1 MREKKKLLAVLS
13 AVFVCLLGVWGL
25 LLFTEDGSAGRI
37 HGQTEENINAAA
49 ANGTEDGTETDTE
62 AGAKG
67 GAKNGTGNEAEAAQA
82 VESAGAT
89 AGENA
94 GNKDGEAADAD
105 TGTEDSVCVLA
116 DFTPDEVERVEI
128 RNAAGDYVIVSA
140 DAAAWQDFGE
150 AAGENPAAQG
160 FMLAGYEKYRQDRE
174 ALDTTVRLLS
184 SVTATQLYERD
195 FDKEKFGLEEPAA
208 TVEIFGKGETITL
221 YLGSW
226 NESAAVWYAMKE
238 GEEGLYCVS
247 RGIGDRMTQTP
258 LALLDMTL
266 IPAFDVESEEMT
278 KRLTRV
284 LVERPDLEEPLEIV
298 ASTGS
303 VDAYTSPYELVSP
316 VHVKTSLKAVRE
328 QIGSL
333 FGLSA
338 KKAAGVYDAKEASVY
353 GLDRPSMVM
362 TIEHDDRELTLT
374 VGDRVREQEGEE
386 RYFICSDSDLLF
398 IIEESRLPLFEE
410 TVDDLFFKMALLPK
424 IDQIREVYLNLRGE
438 EYLFA
443 LTYEGKQ
450 SGTAAAK
457 GGAGTGGKKSKET
470 ETDDRKTGDGK
481 NEIAADDRKVG
492 DSKNETAASD
502 RKTSDTRNEA
512 AAGEE
517 ILRVTLDGEA
527 LDADLFRTFY
537 SFLLEVDI
545 EQINRDSHGG
555 EPEMVLEYRRLDGK
569 SDRLEVY
576 RLADA
581 RRMGIVVNGE
591 ASFEGRIAYLDKLQT
606 ELSHLLAGEKIDT
619 NW

>member
-37 HGQTEENINAAA
+37 HEQTGENINAAA
-49 ANGTEDGTETDTE
+49 SNGIEDGTETDTE
-62 AGAKG
+62 TNTEAHTEAGEKG

-82 VESAGAT
+82 VEPAGAT

-94 GNKDGEAADAD
+94 GNKGGEAADAD

-140 DAAAWQDFGE
+140 DEAVGQDFGE

-160 FMLAGYEKYRQDRE
+160 FMLAGYENYRQDRE

-208 TVEIFGKGETITL
+208 TVEISGKEETITF

-238 GEEGLYCVS
+238 GEDGLYCVS
-247 RGIGDRMTQTP
+247 RGIGDRMMQTP

-266 IPAFDVESEEMT
+266 IPAFDAESEEMT

-298 ASTGS
+298 ASTES

-328 QIGSL
+328 QIGAL

-338 KKAAGVYDAKEASVY
+338 KRAAGTYDAKEASAY

-443 LTYEGKQ
+443 LTYEGEQ

-457 GGAGTGGKKSKET
+457 AGAGTGGKKSKET
-470 ETDDRKTGDGK
+470 ETGDR
-481 NEIAADDRKVG
+481 
-492 DSKNETAASD
+492 
-502 RKTSDTRNEA
+502 RNEA
-512 AAGEE
+512 AVVEE
-517 ILRVTLDGEA
+517 TLRVTLDGEE

>member
-1 MREKKKLLAVLS
+1 MREKKKLLAVLGT
-13 AVFVCLLGVWGL
+13 VFVCLLCVWGL
-25 LLFTEDGSAGRI
+25 LLFTKDS
-37 HGQTEENINAAA
+37 
-49 ANGTEDGTETDTE
+49 
-62 AGAKG
+62 
-67 GAKNGTGNEAEAAQA
+67 AKNGTGNEAEAAQA
-82 VESAGAT
+82 VEPAGAT
-89 AGENA
+89 SGENA
-94 GNKDGEAADAD
+94 GNKGSGAADAD

-140 DAAAWQDFGE
+140 DAAAGQDFGE

-160 FMLAGYEKYRQDRE
+160 FMLAGYENYRQDRE

-208 TVEIFGKGETITL
+208 TVEISGKEETITF

-238 GEEGLYCVS
+238 GEDGLYCVS

-266 IPAFDVESEEMT
+266 IPDFDAESEEMT

-298 ASTGS
+298 ASAGA

-338 KKAAGVYDAKEASVY
+338 KRAAGVYDAKEASAY

-362 TIEHDDRELTLT
+362 TIEHDDRELMLT
-374 VGDRVREQEGEE
+374 VGDRVGEQEGEE

-443 LTYEGKQ
+443 LTYEGEQ

-470 ETDDRKTGDGK
+470 ETGDR
-481 NEIAADDRKVG
+481 
-492 DSKNETAASD
+492 
-502 RKTSDTRNEA
+502 RNEA
-512 AAGEE
+512 AVVEE
-517 ILRVTLDGEA
+517 TLRITLDGEE

>member
-25 LLFTEDGSAGRI
+25 LLFTKDS
-37 HGQTEENINAAA
+37 
-49 ANGTEDGTETDTE
+49 
-62 AGAKG
+62 
-67 GAKNGTGNEAEAAQA
+67 AKNGTGNEAEAAQA
-82 VESAGAT
+82 VEPAGAT
-89 AGENA
+89 SGENA
-94 GNKDGEAADAD
+94 GNKGSGAADAD

-140 DAAAWQDFGE
+140 DAAAGQDFGE

-160 FMLAGYEKYRQDRE
+160 FMLAGYENYRQDRE

-195 FDKEKFGLEEPAA
+195 FDKEKFGLADPAA
-208 TVEIFGKGETITL
+208 TVEISGKGEAITF
-221 YLGSW
+221 YLGGW

-247 RGIGDRMTQTP
+247 RGIGECMTQAP

-266 IPAFDVESEEMT
+266 IPAFEAESEEMT

-298 ASTGS
+298 ASTES

-338 KKAAGVYDAKEASVY
+338 KRAAGVYDAKEASAY

-362 TIEHDDRELTLT
+362 TIEHDDRELMLT
-374 VGDRVREQEGEE
+374 VGDRVGEQEGEE

-443 LTYEGKQ
+443 LTYEGEQ

-470 ETDDRKTGDGK
+470 ETGDR
-481 NEIAADDRKVG
+481 
-492 DSKNETAASD
+492 
-502 RKTSDTRNEA
+502 RNEA
-512 AAGEE
+512 AVVEE
-517 ILRVTLDGEA
+517 TLRITLDGEE

>member
-25 LLFTEDGSAGRI
+25 LLFTEDRSTGRI
-37 HGQTEENINAAA
+37 YGETGENINAAA

-62 AGAKG
+62 AHTEAGEKG

-94 GNKDGEAADAD
+94 GNKGGEAADAD

-140 DAAAWQDFGE
+140 DAAA
-150 AAGENPAAQG
+150 GENPAAQG
-160 FMLAGYEKYRQDRE
+160 FMLVGYEKYRQDRE

-184 SVTATQLYERD
+184 SVTATQLYEQD

-208 TVEIFGKGETITL
+208 TVEISGKGETITF

-226 NESAAVWYAMKE
+226 NESASVWYAMKE
-238 GEEGLYCVS
+238 GEEGLYCVN

-266 IPAFDVESEEMT
+266 IPAFDAESEEMT

-298 ASTGS
+298 ASTES

-338 KKAAGVYDAKEASVY
+338 KRAAGVYDAKEASVY

-374 VGDRVREQEGEE
+374 VGDRVGEQEGEE

-443 LTYEGKQ
+443 LTYEGEQ

-457 GGAGTGGKKSKET
+457 GSAG
-470 ETDDRKTGDGK
+470 
-481 NEIAADDRKVG
+481 
-492 DSKNETAASD
+492 
-502 RKTSDTRNEA
+502 TSDTRNEA
-512 AAGEE
+512 AAVEE
-517 ILRVTLDGEA
+517 TLRVTLDGEA

-581 RRMGIVVNGE
+581 RRMGIVVNGK

>member
-25 LLFTEDGSAGRI
+25 LLFTKDS
-37 HGQTEENINAAA
+37 
-49 ANGTEDGTETDTE
+49 
-62 AGAKG
+62 
-67 GAKNGTGNEAEAAQA
+67 AKNGTGNEAEAAQA
-82 VESAGAT
+82 VEPAGAT
-89 AGENA
+89 SGENA
-94 GNKDGEAADAD
+94 GNKGSGAADAD

-128 RNAAGDYVIVSA
+128 RNEEGDYVIVSA
-140 DAAAWQDFGE
+140 DAAAGQDFGE

-160 FMLAGYEKYRQDRE
+160 FMLAGYENYRQDRE

-208 TVEIFGKGETITL
+208 TVEISGKEETITF

-238 GEEGLYCVS
+238 GEDGLYCVS

-266 IPAFDVESEEMT
+266 IPDFDAESEEMT

-298 ASTGS
+298 ASTES

-338 KKAAGVYDAKEASVY
+338 KRAAGVYDAKEASAY

-362 TIEHDDRELTLT
+362 TIEHDDRELMLT
-374 VGDRVREQEGEE
+374 VGDRVGEQEGEE

-443 LTYEGKQ
+443 LTYEGEQ

-470 ETDDRKTGDGK
+470 ETGDR
-481 NEIAADDRKVG
+481 
-492 DSKNETAASD
+492 
-502 RKTSDTRNEA
+502 RNEA
-512 AAGEE
+512 AVVEE
-517 ILRVTLDGEA
+517 TLRITLDGEE

>member
-25 LLFTEDGSAGRI
+25 LLFTKDS
-37 HGQTEENINAAA
+37 
-49 ANGTEDGTETDTE
+49 
-62 AGAKG
+62 
-67 GAKNGTGNEAEAAQA
+67 AKNGTGNEAEAAQA
-82 VESAGAT
+82 VEPAGAT
-89 AGENA
+89 SGENA
-94 GNKDGEAADAD
+94 GNKGSGAADAD

-140 DAAAWQDFGE
+140 DAAAGQDFGE

-160 FMLAGYEKYRQDRE
+160 FMLAGYENYRQDRE

-208 TVEIFGKGETITL
+208 TVEISGKEETITF

-238 GEEGLYCVS
+238 GEDGLYCVS

-266 IPAFDVESEEMT
+266 IPDFDAESEEMT

-298 ASTGS
+298 ASTES

-338 KKAAGVYDAKEASVY
+338 KRAAGVYDAKEASAY

-362 TIEHDDRELTLT
+362 TIEHDDRELMLT
-374 VGDRVREQEGEE
+374 VGDRVGEQEGEE

-443 LTYEGKQ
+443 LTYEGEQ

-470 ETDDRKTGDGK
+470 ETGDR
-481 NEIAADDRKVG
+481 
-492 DSKNETAASD
+492 
-502 RKTSDTRNEA
+502 RNEA
-512 AAGEE
+512 AVVEE
-517 ILRVTLDGEA
+517 TLRVTLDGEE

>member
-25 LLFTEDGSAGRI
+25 LRFTEDRSAGRI

-62 AGAKG
+62 AHTEAGEKG
-67 GAKNGTGNEAEAAQA
+67 GAKNGTGNEAEAAQV
-82 VESAGAT
+82 VEPAGAT

-94 GNKDGEAADAD
+94 GNKGSGAADAD

-140 DAAAWQDFGE
+140 DAAA
-150 AAGENPAAQG
+150 GENPAAQG
-160 FMLAGYEKYRQDRE
+160 FMLAGYENYRQDGE

-208 TVEIFGKGETITL
+208 TVEISGKEETITF

-266 IPAFDVESEEMT
+266 IPVFDAESEEMT

-353 GLDRPSMVM
+353 GLDHPSMVM

-374 VGDRVREQEGEE
+374 VGGRVGEQEGEE

-443 LTYEGKQ
+443 LTYEGEQ

-457 GGAGTGGKKSKET
+457 AGAGTGGKKSKET
-470 ETDDRKTGDGK
+470 ETGDR
-481 NEIAADDRKVG
+481 
-492 DSKNETAASD
+492 
-502 RKTSDTRNEA
+502 RNEA
-512 AAGEE
+512 AVVEE
-517 ILRVTLDGEA
+517 TLRVTLDGEE

>member
-1 MREKKKLLAVLS
+1 MREKKKLLAVLGT
-13 AVFVCLLGVWGL
+13 VFVCLLCVWGL
-25 LLFTEDGSAGRI
+25 LLFTKDS
-37 HGQTEENINAAA
+37 
-49 ANGTEDGTETDTE
+49 
-62 AGAKG
+62 
-67 GAKNGTGNEAEAAQA
+67 AKNGTGNKAEAAGA
-82 VESAGAT
+82 VDSTGAAAGQNT
-89 AGENA
+89 
-94 GNKDGEAADAD
+94 GNNGGGAADAD

-140 DAAAWQDFGE
+140 DAAAGQDFGE

-195 FDKEKFGLEEPAA
+195 FDKEKFGLADPAA
-208 TVEIFGKGETITL
+208 TVEISGKGEAITF
-221 YLGSW
+221 YLGGW

-247 RGIGDRMTQTP
+247 RGIGECMIQTP

-266 IPAFDVESEEMT
+266 IPAFEAESEEMT

-298 ASTGS
+298 ASAGA

-338 KKAAGVYDAKEASVY
+338 KKAAGIYNAKEASVY

-362 TIEHDDRELTLT
+362 TIAHDDRELTLT
-374 VGDRVREQEGEE
+374 VGDRVGEQESEE

-424 IDQIREVYLNLRGE
+424 IDQIREVSLNLRGE

-443 LTYEGKQ
+443 LTYEGEQ

-457 GGAGTGGKKSKET
+457 AGAGT
-470 ETDDRKTGDGK
+470 DRKIGDGK
-481 NEIAADDRKVG
+481 NE
-492 DSKNETAASD
+492 TAA
-502 RKTSDTRNEA
+502 R
-512 AAGEE
+512 EE
-517 ILRVTLDGEA
+517 ILRVTLDGEE
-527 LDADLFRTFY
+527 LDADLFRAFY

>member
-1 MREKKKLLAVLS
+1 M
-13 AVFVCLLGVWGL
+13 
-25 LLFTEDGSAGRI
+25 
-37 HGQTEENINAAA
+37 
-49 ANGTEDGTETDTE
+49 
-62 AGAKG
+62 
-67 GAKNGTGNEAEAAQA
+67 
-82 VESAGAT
+82 
-89 AGENA
+89 
-94 GNKDGEAADAD
+94 
-105 TGTEDSVCVLA
+105 
-116 DFTPDEVERVEI
+116 
-128 RNAAGDYVIVSA
+128 IVSA
-140 DAAAWQDFGE
+140 DA

-208 TVEIFGKGETITL
+208 TVEISGKGETITF

-266 IPAFDVESEEMT
+266 IPAFDAESEEMT

-338 KKAAGVYDAKEASVY
+338 KKAAGVYDAKEAPVY
-353 GLDRPSMVM
+353 GLDHPSMVM
-362 TIEHDDRELTLT
+362 TIEHDDRELMLT
-374 VGDRVREQEGEE
+374 VGGRVGEQEGEE

-443 LTYEGKQ
+443 LTYEGEQ

-470 ETDDRKTGDGK
+470 ETGDR
-481 NEIAADDRKVG
+481 
-492 DSKNETAASD
+492 
-502 RKTSDTRNEA
+502 RNEA
-512 AAGEE
+512 AVVEE
-517 ILRVTLDGEA
+517 TLRVTLDGEE

>member
-1 MREKKKLLAVLS
+1 MREKKKLLAVLGT
-13 AVFVCLLGVWGL
+13 VFVCLLCVWGL
-25 LLFTEDGSAGRI
+25 LLFTKDS
-37 HGQTEENINAAA
+37 
-49 ANGTEDGTETDTE
+49 
-62 AGAKG
+62 
-67 GAKNGTGNEAEAAQA
+67 AKNGTGNKAEAAGA
-82 VESAGAT
+82 VDSTGAAAGQNT
-89 AGENA
+89 
-94 GNKDGEAADAD
+94 GNNGGGAADAD
-105 TGTEDSVCVLA
+105 TGAEDRVCVLA

-128 RNAAGDYVIVSA
+128 RNAEGDYVIVS
-140 DAAAWQDFGE
+140 
-150 AAGENPAAQG
+150 AAQG
-160 FMLAGYEKYRQDRE
+160 FMLAGYEKYRQDGE

-195 FDKEKFGLEEPAA
+195 FDKEKFGLADPAA
-208 TVEIFGKGETITL
+208 TVEISGKGEAITF
-221 YLGSW
+221 YLGGW

-247 RGIGDRMTQTP
+247 RGIGECMTQTP

-266 IPAFDVESEEMT
+266 IPAFEAESEEMT

-298 ASTGS
+298 ASAGA

-338 KKAAGVYDAKEASVY
+338 KKAAGVYDAKEASAY

-374 VGDRVREQEGEE
+374 VGDRVGEQEGNE

-443 LTYEGKQ
+443 LTYEGEQ

-457 GGAGTGGKKSKET
+457 AGAG
-470 ETDDRKTGDGK
+470 
-481 NEIAADDRKVG
+481 
-492 DSKNETAASD
+492 
-502 RKTSDTRNEA
+502 TSDTRNEA
-512 AAGEE
+512 AVVEE
-517 ILRVTLDGEA
+517 TLRVTLDGEE

>member
-37 HGQTEENINAAA
+37 HGETEENINAAA
-49 ANGTEDGTETDTE
+49 ANGIEDGTETDTE
-62 AGAKG
+62 GDTEAGAKG
-67 GAKNGTGNEAEAAQA
+67 GEKNGTGNEAEAAQA
-82 VESAGAT
+82 VEPAGAT

-94 GNKDGEAADAD
+94 GNKGGEAADAD

-140 DAAAWQDFGE
+140 DA

-208 TVEIFGKGETITL
+208 TVEISGKEETITF

-266 IPAFDVESEEMT
+266 IPVFDAESEEMT

-338 KKAAGVYDAKEASVY
+338 KKAAGIYNAKEASVY

-362 TIEHDDRELTLT
+362 TIAHDDRELTLT
-374 VGDRVREQEGEE
+374 VGDRVGEQESEE

-424 IDQIREVYLNLRGE
+424 IDQIREVSLNLRGE

-443 LTYEGKQ
+443 LTYEGEQ

-457 GGAGTGGKKSKET
+457 AGAGT
-470 ETDDRKTGDGK
+470 DRKIGDGK
-481 NEIAADDRKVG
+481 NE
-492 DSKNETAASD
+492 TAA
-502 RKTSDTRNEA
+502 R
-512 AAGEE
+512 EE
-517 ILRVTLDGEA
+517 ILRVTLGGEE

-545 EQINRDSHGG
+545 EHINRDSHGG

>member
-25 LLFTEDGSAGRI
+25 LLFTKDS
-37 HGQTEENINAAA
+37 
-49 ANGTEDGTETDTE
+49 
-62 AGAKG
+62 
-67 GAKNGTGNEAEAAQA
+67 AKNGTGNEAEAAQA
-82 VESAGAT
+82 VEPAGAT
-89 AGENA
+89 SGENA
-94 GNKDGEAADAD
+94 GNKGSGAADAD

-140 DAAAWQDFGE
+140 DAAAGQDFGE

-160 FMLAGYEKYRQDRE
+160 FMLAGYENYRQDRE

-208 TVEIFGKGETITL
+208 TVEISGKEETITF

-238 GEEGLYCVS
+238 GEDGLYCVS

-266 IPAFDVESEEMT
+266 IPDFDAESEEMT

-298 ASTGS
+298 ASTES

-338 KKAAGVYDAKEASVY
+338 KRAAGVYDAKEASAY

-362 TIEHDDRELTLT
+362 TIEHDDRELMLT
-374 VGDRVREQEGEE
+374 VGDRVGEQEGEE

-443 LTYEGKQ
+443 LTYEGEQ

-470 ETDDRKTGDGK
+470 ETGDR
-481 NEIAADDRKVG
+481 
-492 DSKNETAASD
+492 
-502 RKTSDTRNEA
+502 RNEA
-512 AAGEE
+512 AVVEE
-517 ILRVTLDGEA
+517 TLRITLDGEE

>member
-25 LLFTEDGSAGRI
+25 LLFTKDS
-37 HGQTEENINAAA
+37 
-49 ANGTEDGTETDTE
+49 
-62 AGAKG
+62 
-67 GAKNGTGNEAEAAQA
+67 AKNGTGNEAEAAQA
-82 VESAGAT
+82 VEPAGAT
-89 AGENA
+89 SGENA
-94 GNKDGEAADAD
+94 GNKGSGAADAD

-140 DAAAWQDFGE
+140 DAAAGQDFGE

-160 FMLAGYEKYRQDRE
+160 FMLAGYEKYRQDGE

-195 FDKEKFGLEEPAA
+195 FDKEKFGLADPAA
-208 TVEIFGKGETITL
+208 TVEISGKGEAITF
-221 YLGSW
+221 YLGGW

-238 GEEGLYCVS
+238 GEDGLYCVS

-266 IPAFDVESEEMT
+266 IPDFDAESEEMT

-298 ASTGS
+298 ASTES

-338 KKAAGVYDAKEASVY
+338 KRAAGVYDAKEASAY

-362 TIEHDDRELTLT
+362 TIEHDDRELMLT
-374 VGDRVREQEGEE
+374 VGDRVGEQEGEE

-443 LTYEGKQ
+443 LTYEGEQ

-470 ETDDRKTGDGK
+470 ETGDR
-481 NEIAADDRKVG
+481 
-492 DSKNETAASD
+492 
-502 RKTSDTRNEA
+502 RNEA
-512 AAGEE
+512 AVVEE
-517 ILRVTLDGEA
+517 TLRITLDGEE

>member
-1 MREKKKLLAVLS
+1 MREKKKLLVVLS

-25 LLFTEDGSAGRI
+25 LLFTKDS
-37 HGQTEENINAAA
+37 
-49 ANGTEDGTETDTE
+49 
-62 AGAKG
+62 
-67 GAKNGTGNEAEAAQA
+67 AKNGTGNEAEAAQA
-82 VESAGAT
+82 VEPAGAT
-89 AGENA
+89 SGENA
-94 GNKDGEAADAD
+94 GNKGSGAADAD

-140 DAAAWQDFGE
+140 DAAAGQDFGE

-160 FMLAGYEKYRQDRE
+160 FMLAGYENYRQDRE

-208 TVEIFGKGETITL
+208 TVEISGKEETITF

-238 GEEGLYCVS
+238 GEDGLYCVS

-266 IPAFDVESEEMT
+266 IPDFDAESEEMT

-298 ASTGS
+298 ASTES

-338 KKAAGVYDAKEASVY
+338 KRAAGVYDAKEASAY

-362 TIEHDDRELTLT
+362 TIEHDDRELMLT
-374 VGDRVREQEGEE
+374 VGDRVGEQEGEE

-443 LTYEGKQ
+443 LTYEGEQ

-470 ETDDRKTGDGK
+470 ETGDR
-481 NEIAADDRKVG
+481 
-492 DSKNETAASD
+492 
-502 RKTSDTRNEA
+502 RNEA
-512 AAGEE
+512 AVVEE
-517 ILRVTLDGEA
+517 TLRITLDGEE

>member
-1 MREKKKLLAVLS
+1 MRERKKLLVVLG
-13 AVFVCLLGVWGL
+13 AAFVCLLGVWGL
-25 LLFTEDGSAGRI
+25 LLLTEDGSAGGAR
-37 HGQTEENINAAA
+37 GETGENINAAA
-49 ANGTEDGTETDTE
+49 ENGTEYGIEGNAETGVTGS
-62 AGAKG
+62 AI
-67 GAKNGTGNEAEAAQA
+67 NGTGNEAE
-82 VESAGAT
+82 S
-89 AGENA
+89 
-94 GNKDGEAADAD
+94 AD
-105 TGTEDSVCVLA
+105 TGTEDSVCVLSE
-116 DFTPDEVERVEI
+116 FTPDEVERIEI
-128 RNAAGDYVIVSA
+128 RNEEADYVIIPA
-140 DAAAWQDFGE
+140 DAAA
-150 AAGENPAAQG
+150 GENLAAPG
-160 FMLAGYEKYRQDRE
+160 FMLAGYENYRQDRE
-174 ALDTTVRLLS
+174 ALDSTVRLLS
-184 SVTATQLYERD
+184 SVSATQIYERD
-195 FDKEKFGLEEPAA
+195 FDKEKFGLENPAA
-208 TVEIFGKGETITL
+208 TVEISGKGEAITF

-226 NESAAVWYAMKE
+226 NESAAVWYVMKE

-247 RGIGDRMTQTP
+247 KGIGDRMVQTP
-258 LALLDMTL
+258 LALFDMTL
-266 IPAFDVESEEMT
+266 IPAFDAESEEMT
-278 KRLTRV
+278 ERLTRI

-298 ASTGS
+298 ASNGT

-338 KKAAGVYDAKEASVY
+338 QRAAGTYDANEASAY

-374 VGDRVREQEGEE
+374 VGGRTGEQESEE
-386 RYFICSDSDLLF
+386 RYLICSDSDLLF
-398 IIEESRLPLFEE
+398 IIEESRMPLFEA
-410 TVDDLFFKMALLPK
+410 TVDDLFFRMALLPK
-424 IDQIREVYLNLRGE
+424 IDQIREVSLNLRGE

-443 LTYEGKQ
+443 LTYEDVQ
-450 SGTAAAK
+450 SGASATKADP
-457 GGAGTGGKKSKET
+457 GTGEEKSKET
-470 ETDDRKTGDGK
+470 EADDRKNGDGK
-481 NEIAADDRKVG
+481 NETAAG
-492 DSKNETAASD
+492 DSKN
-502 RKTSDTRNEA
+502 KA

-517 ILRVTLDGEA
+517 TLRVTLDGEE

-569 SDRLEVY
+569 TDRLEVY

>member
-1 MREKKKLLAVLS
+1 MREIKKLLAVLS

-25 LLFTEDGSAGRI
+25 LLFTEDRSTGRI
-37 HGQTEENINAAA
+37 YGETGENINAAA

-62 AGAKG
+62 AHTEVGEKG
-67 GAKNGTGNEAEAAQA
+67 GAKKGTGNEAEAAQA

-94 GNKDGEAADAD
+94 GNKGGEAADAD

-140 DAAAWQDFGE
+140 DAAA
-150 AAGENPAAQG
+150 GENPAAQG
-160 FMLAGYEKYRQDRE
+160 FMLVGYEKYRQDRE
-174 ALDTTVRLLS
+174 ALNTTVRLLS
-184 SVTATQLYERD
+184 SVTATQLYEQD

-208 TVEIFGKGETITL
+208 TVEISGKGETITF

-226 NESAAVWYAMKE
+226 NESASVWYAMKE
-238 GEEGLYCVS
+238 GEEGLYCVN

-266 IPAFDVESEEMT
+266 IPAFDAESEEMT

-298 ASTGS
+298 ASTES

-338 KKAAGVYDAKEASVY
+338 KRAAGVYDAKEASVY

-374 VGDRVREQEGEE
+374 VGDRVGEQEGEE

-443 LTYEGKQ
+443 LTYEGEQ

-457 GGAGTGGKKSKET
+457 GSAG
-470 ETDDRKTGDGK
+470 
-481 NEIAADDRKVG
+481 
-492 DSKNETAASD
+492 
-502 RKTSDTRNEA
+502 TSDTRNEA
-512 AAGEE
+512 AAVEE
-517 ILRVTLDGEA
+517 TLRVTLDGEA

-606 ELSHLLAGEKIDT
+606 ELSHLLADEKIDT

>member
-1 MREKKKLLAVLS
+1 MREKKKLLAVLGT
-13 AVFVCLLGVWGL
+13 VFVCLLCVWGL
-25 LLFTEDGSAGRI
+25 LLFTKDS
-37 HGQTEENINAAA
+37 
-49 ANGTEDGTETDTE
+49 
-62 AGAKG
+62 
-67 GAKNGTGNEAEAAQA
+67 AKNGTGNKAEAAQA

-94 GNKDGEAADAD
+94 GNKGGEAVDAD

-116 DFTPDEVERVEI
+116 DFTPDEVEQVEI
-128 RNAAGDYVIVSA
+128 RNAEGDYVIVS
-140 DAAAWQDFGE
+140 
-150 AAGENPAAQG
+150 AAQG
-160 FMLAGYEKYRQDRE
+160 FMLAGYEKYRQDGE

-195 FDKEKFGLEEPAA
+195 FDKEKFGLADPAA
-208 TVEIFGKGETITL
+208 TVEISGKGEAITF
-221 YLGSW
+221 YLGGW

-247 RGIGDRMTQTP
+247 RGIGECMTQAP

-266 IPAFDVESEEMT
+266 IPAFEAESEEMT

-298 ASTGS
+298 ASAGA

-338 KKAAGVYDAKEASVY
+338 KKAAGIYNAKEASVY

-362 TIEHDDRELTLT
+362 TIAHDDRELTLT
-374 VGDRVREQEGEE
+374 VGDRVGEQESEE

-424 IDQIREVYLNLRGE
+424 IDQIREVSLNLRGE

-443 LTYEGKQ
+443 LTYEGEQ

-457 GGAGTGGKKSKET
+457 AGAGT
-470 ETDDRKTGDGK
+470 DRKIGDGK
-481 NEIAADDRKVG
+481 NE
-492 DSKNETAASD
+492 TAA
-502 RKTSDTRNEA
+502 R
-512 AAGEE
+512 EE
-517 ILRVTLDGEA
+517 ILRVTLDGEE

>member
-37 HGQTEENINAAA
+37 HGETEENINAAA
-49 ANGTEDGTETDTE
+49 ANGIEDGTETDTE
-62 AGAKG
+62 GDTEAGAKG
-67 GAKNGTGNEAEAAQA
+67 GEKNGTGNEAEAAQA
-82 VESAGAT
+82 VEPAGAT

-94 GNKDGEAADAD
+94 GNKGGEAADAD

-140 DAAAWQDFGE
+140 DA

-208 TVEIFGKGETITL
+208 TVEISGKEETITF

-266 IPAFDVESEEMT
+266 IPVFDAESEEMT

-374 VGDRVREQEGEE
+374 VGDRVGEQEGEE

-443 LTYEGKQ
+443 LTYEGEQ

-470 ETDDRKTGDGK
+470 ETGDR
-481 NEIAADDRKVG
+481 
-492 DSKNETAASD
+492 
-502 RKTSDTRNEA
+502 RNEA
-512 AAGEE
+512 AVVEE
-517 ILRVTLDGEA
+517 TLRVTLDGEE

>member
-25 LLFTEDGSAGRI
+25 LLFTKDS
-37 HGQTEENINAAA
+37 
-49 ANGTEDGTETDTE
+49 
-62 AGAKG
+62 
-67 GAKNGTGNEAEAAQA
+67 AKNGTGNEAEAAQA
-82 VESAGAT
+82 VEPAGAT
-89 AGENA
+89 SGENA
-94 GNKDGEAADAD
+94 GNKGSGAADAD

-140 DAAAWQDFGE
+140 DAAAGQDFGE

-160 FMLAGYEKYRQDRE
+160 FMLAGYENYRQDRE

-208 TVEIFGKGETITL
+208 TVEISGKEETITF

-238 GEEGLYCVS
+238 GEDGLYCVS
-247 RGIGDRMTQTP
+247 RGIGECMTQTP

-266 IPAFDVESEEMT
+266 IPAFEAESEEMT

-298 ASTGS
+298 ASAGA

-338 KKAAGVYDAKEASVY
+338 KRAAGVYDAKEASAY

-362 TIEHDDRELTLT
+362 TIEHDDRELMLT
-374 VGDRVREQEGEE
+374 VGDRVGEQEGEE

-443 LTYEGKQ
+443 LTYEGEQ

-470 ETDDRKTGDGK
+470 ETGDR
-481 NEIAADDRKVG
+481 
-492 DSKNETAASD
+492 
-502 RKTSDTRNEA
+502 RNEA
-512 AAGEE
+512 AVVEE
-517 ILRVTLDGEA
+517 TLRITLDGEE

>member
-1 MREKKKLLAVLS
+1 MREKKKLLVVLS
-13 AVFVCLLGVWGL
+13 AVFVCVLCVWGL
-25 LLFTEDGSAGRI
+25 LLFTKDS
-37 HGQTEENINAAA
+37 
-49 ANGTEDGTETDTE
+49 
-62 AGAKG
+62 
-67 GAKNGTGNEAEAAQA
+67 AKNGTGNEAEAAQA

-94 GNKDGEAADAD
+94 GNKGGEAAGAD
-105 TGTEDSVCVLA
+105 TGAEDRVCVLA

-140 DAAAWQDFGE
+140 DAAAGQDFGE

-195 FDKEKFGLEEPAA
+195 FDKEKFGLADPAA
-208 TVEIFGKGETITL
+208 TVEISGKGEAITF
-221 YLGSW
+221 YLGGW

-247 RGIGDRMTQTP
+247 RGIGECMTQTP
-258 LALLDMTL
+258 LALLDLT
-266 IPAFDVESEEMT
+266 EEMT

-298 ASTGS
+298 ASAGA

-338 KKAAGVYDAKEASVY
+338 KKAAGIYNAKEASVY

-362 TIEHDDRELTLT
+362 TIAHDDRELTLT
-374 VGDRVREQEGEE
+374 VGDRVGEQESEE

-424 IDQIREVYLNLRGE
+424 IDQIREVSLNLRGE

-443 LTYEGKQ
+443 LTYEGEQ

-457 GGAGTGGKKSKET
+457 AGAGT
-470 ETDDRKTGDGK
+470 DRKIGDGK
-481 NEIAADDRKVG
+481 NE
-492 DSKNETAASD
+492 TAA
-502 RKTSDTRNEA
+502 R
-512 AAGEE
+512 EE
-517 ILRVTLDGEA
+517 ILRVTLDGEE

>member
-25 LLFTEDGSAGRI
+25 LRFTEDGSAGRI
-37 HGQTEENINAAA
+37 HGETEENINAAA

-62 AGAKG
+62 GDTEAGAKG
-67 GAKNGTGNEAEAAQA
+67 GEKNGTGNEAEAAQA
-82 VESAGAT
+82 VEPAGAT

-94 GNKDGEAADAD
+94 GNKGGEAADAH

-140 DAAAWQDFGE
+140 DA

-208 TVEIFGKGETITL
+208 TVEISGKEETITF

-238 GEEGLYCVS
+238 GEDGLYCVS

-266 IPAFDVESEEMT
+266 IPDFDAESEEMT

-338 KKAAGVYDAKEASVY
+338 KKAAGVYDAKEAPVY
-353 GLDRPSMVM
+353 GLDHPSMVM

-374 VGDRVREQEGEE
+374 VGDRVGEQEGNE

-443 LTYEGKQ
+443 LTYEGEQ

-470 ETDDRKTGDGK
+470 ETGDR
-481 NEIAADDRKVG
+481 
-492 DSKNETAASD
+492 
-502 RKTSDTRNEA
+502 RNEA
-512 AAGEE
+512 AVVEE
-517 ILRVTLDGEA
+517 TLRVTLDGEE

>member
-25 LLFTEDGSAGRI
+25 LLFTEDRSAGRI

-49 ANGTEDGTETDTE
+49 ANGIEDGTEGDTE

-67 GAKNGTGNEAEAAQA
+67 DEKNGTGNEAEAAQA
-82 VESAGAT
+82 VEPAGAT

-94 GNKDGEAADAD
+94 GNKGGEAADAD

-140 DAAAWQDFGE
+140 DAAAGQDFGE

-160 FMLAGYEKYRQDRE
+160 FMLAGYENYRQDRE

-208 TVEIFGKGETITL
+208 TVEISGKGETITF

-247 RGIGDRMTQTP
+247 RGIGDRMMQTP

-266 IPAFDVESEEMT
+266 IPVFDVESEEMT
-278 KRLTRV
+278 KCLTRV

-338 KKAAGVYDAKEASVY
+338 KRAAGVYDAKEASVY

-374 VGDRVREQEGEE
+374 VGDRVGEQEGEE

-443 LTYEGKQ
+443 LTYEGEQ

-470 ETDDRKTGDGK
+470 ETDDRK
-481 NEIAADDRKVG
+481 
-492 DSKNETAASD
+492 NETAASD
-502 RKTSDTRNEA
+502 RKTGDGKNEAAASDRKISDTRNEA